1 MSTEENRVST
11 NRRARLAVAT
21 TAAALT
27 VVLTGCGV
35 AGTSFSP
42 GVAAQVDDRTVTTD
56 RVDELVSNYCDAL
69 TDQLG
74 ADGSVVPLSYFRGGV
89 AGQLAL
95 VSAAEQLA
103 EDYGVEPTTDYDRT
117 VSGIEAQTTTLT
129 DEQQEA
135 VVEIEASSAYVASVQ
150 LAVGRELLEQEGV
163 SDPSNDVAGQRGV
176 EAFNEWLEAN
186 DVEFNPEYGITVE
199 DGALAPVD
207 TELSFAVGEAAKAGS
222 AEQPDPAYAERLPA
236 SQRCG

>member
-1 MSTEENRVST
+1 MSTS
-11 NRRARLAVAT
+11 RRARLAVAT
-21 TAAALT
+21 TAAALA

-35 AGTSFSP
+35 TGTGFQP

-56 RVDELVSNYCDAL
+56 RVDELVGQYCDAL
-69 TDQLG
+69 EEQLG

-95 VSAAEQLA
+95 VLAAEQLA
-103 EDYGVEPTTDYDRT
+103 DDYDVEPTTDYDRT

-135 VVEIEASSAYVASVQ
+135 VIEIEASSAYVASVQ
-150 LAVGRELLEQEGV
+150 LAVGAQLLADEGV
-163 SDPSNDVAGQRGV
+163 SEPTNEETGQRGV
-176 EAFNEWLEAN
+176 EAFNEWLETH
-186 DVEFNPEYGITVE
+186 DIEFNPEYGVTIE
-199 DGALAPVD
+199 DGGLVAKD
-207 TELSFAVGEAAKAGS
+207 TQVSFPVGEAAKAGQ
-222 AEQPDPAYAERLPA
+222 ADEPDPGYAENLPE